1 MSSSLASKGFAP
13 VRLSCHHG
21 PRSHPRRLPWLPRKA
36 RGIPPR
42 SHQTR
47 TRYASARPLCLN
59 SSSSSSN
66 LMARCS
72 RTPLGALPVLYLRRF
87 LPQSHRTDRE
97 RLADLHRT
105 RRHTLAWWRL
115 RAFASTG
122 NLCSHFGGRR
132 NVQRHPTLAMP
143 SWALSW
149 VLDPDLW
156 MALGCGSSLEASSLG
171 GCERSGRQSLHSA
184 SPGPPNAQ
192 LML

>member
-1 MSSSLASKGFAP
+1 MSSRTAFTPSSSSLATAKGTRHPAAIP
-13 VRLSCHHG
+13 PGQNSPCKRTSALLELELKLIKSHG
-21 PRSHPRRLPWLPRKA
+21 QMLAHAPRSP
-36 RGIPPR
+36 
-42 SHQTR
+42 
-47 TRYASARPLCLN
+47 
-59 SSSSSSN
+59 
-66 LMARCS
+66 
-72 RTPLGALPVLYLRRF
+72 ALPVLYLRRF

-115 RAFASTG
+115 RASASTG

-132 NVQRHPTLAMP
+132 NAQRHATLAMP

-156 MALGCGSSLEASSLG
+156 MALGCGSSLEASSLR
-171 GCERSGRQSLHSA
+171 GCERSGRQSMHSA

>member
-1 MSSSLASKGFAP
+1 MSSRTAFAPSSSSLATAKGTRHPAAIP
-13 VRLSCHHG
+13 PDQNSLCKRTSALLELELKLIKSHG
-21 PRSHPRRLPWLPRKA
+21 QMLAHAPRSPASAVPPSVSSPVPPHRPRATRRL
-36 RGIPPR
+36 
-42 SHQTR
+42 
-47 TRYASARPLCLN
+47 ASDTTTHVGVVAAA
-59 SSSSSSN
+59 SS
-66 LMARCS
+66 
-72 RTPLGALPVLYLRRF
+72 
-87 LPQSHRTDRE
+87 
-97 RLADLHRT
+97 
-105 RRHTLAWWRL
+105 
-115 RAFASTG
+115 ASTG